1 VKRKISGFTI
11 VELLTSLAIITILVG
26 LLMPG
31 LTMVG
36 NMARATKQ
44 KAQFAAIGQG
54 LLAFR
59 ADYGDYPPSNW
70 PTIPPGG
77 GPPATDYC
85 GAQKLAEALLGWD
98 LLGFHPKSAWRA
110 DGFDL
115 AGGLLTYDPPK
126 TRDVDGDGTP
136 DTLRER
142 RDRYLDLA
150 STNVFRL
157 GVSAPGMQDGLFDVT
172 APLAR
177 DTFVLCDAFPVK
189 SLRIGGKTVKAG
201 TPILYYK
208 ANTSSKA
215 LDFSLA
221 VPPDQQIYDAYH
233 NDPLVKLGKLTD
245 PTKPH
250 PLGVAIENLYLFDY
264 DGGIRD
270 PQVTATPWPHNPDS
284 FILISAGPDG
294 LYGTRDDIRNF

>member
-44 KAQFAAIGQG
+44 KAQFAAIGQA
-54 LLAFR
+54 LFAFR
-59 ADYGDYPPSNW
+59 TDYGDYPPSNW
-70 PTIPPGG
+70 PTIPPTGG
-77 GPPATDYC
+77 APLTDYC
-85 GAQKLAEALLGWD
+85 GAQKLAEALLGRD
-98 LLGFHPKSAWRA
+98 LLGFHPKSTWSA
-110 DGFDL
+110 
-115 AGGLLTYDPPK
+115 TDPTWYPP
-126 TRDVDGDGTP
+126 TP
-136 DTLRER
+136 SIANLDER
-142 RDRYLDLA
+142 KDRYLDLA
-150 STNVFRL
+150 SADVFRL
-157 GVSAPGMQDGLFDVT
+157 GVSALGMQDGLFDVT